1 MKITLLL
8 FFFFVS
14 GCSSVTKNVVLASD
28 GKPQTDVIFYR
39 PSAFPAA
46 ANDML
51 VGFNQKYFAA
61 LRNNQYIKIRIDSGT
76 YDFQVKANGS
86 QASNLK
92 LTLKPDQKVCIK
104 SNINPA
110 VGGVALVP
118 LVANMVSWFQLEEV
132 PCPDEKFFAEYS
144 EVLKL

>member
-1 MKITLLL
+1 MKVIFLL
-8 FFFFVS
+8 FVFFVA
-14 GCSSVTKNVVLASD
+14 GCSSITSNMALVSE
-28 GKPQTDVIFYR
+28 GKPQSEVIFYR

-51 VGFNQKYFAA
+51 IGFNKKYFAA
-61 LRNNQYIKIRIDSGT
+61 LRNSQYIKVKIDSGT

-92 LTLKPDQKVCIK
+92 VTLKPNQTVCIK

-110 VGGVALVP
+110 VGGVVLVP
-118 LVANMVSWFQLEEV
+118 LVANMVSWFQLTEV

-144 EVLKL
+144 EVPQS